1 MTGSDNTPREEGA
14 TVSAVP
20 MAGSD
25 TPEDDGAAVITA
37 SGML

>member
-1 MTGSDNTPREEGA
+1 MAGSATPREDGA
-14 TVSAVP
+14 AVSAVP